1 MEMNHMAKLQPIS
14 NITFSQNLL
23 QPWGKT
29 WLDTVSSTVGKAK
42 NANCFDRKQA
52 MDFGKALDPIVGD
65 AIAQMLGGIP
75 VKAPLSQNALLPPV
89 ADCVEVGDTRI
100 IGGVRPQNFD
110 MAYRPDGVRIAY
122 DSKTLNDA
130 KSIKK
135 NWQNMIND
143 IRRDFLL
150 PSKVKRE
157 NIRYDRRPS
166 CNVKIDKEKAI
177 EYLCGVIDYK
187 KYTEKEFESV
197 RNTLM
202 ISKSKR
208 CKMQQLLEQGN
219 IVTEDESKLA
229 LKLRSLKRS
238 GQKIVEVQFTDSQD
252 HLRGSA
258 RVKIEDLLYA
268 LVERE
273 ALLPSY
279 CDRHD
284 SGTCDFLERL
294 EKFGQENN
302 VKLYDIMTFDNITK
316 IKSLLD
322 DAILYKK

>member
-1 MEMNHMAKLQPIS
+1 MTGFLCPDPNQKFIFLYHVTYKNEHH
-14 NITFSQNLL
+14 LL
-23 QPWGKT
+23 SFNKHEQ
-29 WLDTVSSTVGKAK
+29 V
-42 NANCFDRKQA
+42 
-52 MDFGKALDPIVGD
+52 
-65 AIAQMLGGIP
+65 
-75 VKAPLSQNALLPPV
+75 LS
-89 ADCVEVGDTRI
+89 
-100 IGGVRPQNFD
+100 
-110 MAYRPDGVRIAY
+110 
-122 DSKTLNDA
+122 
-130 KSIKK
+130 
-135 NWQNMIND
+135 
-143 IRRDFLL
+143 
-150 PSKVKRE
+150 
-157 NIRYDRRPS
+157 
-166 CNVKIDKEKAI
+166 
-177 EYLCGVIDYK
+177 
-187 KYTEKEFESV
+187 
-197 RNTLM
+197 
-202 ISKSKR
+202 
-208 CKMQQLLEQGN
+208 
-219 IVTEDESKLA
+219 TEDESKLA

>member
-1 MEMNHMAKLQPIS
+1 MAKLQPIS

-143 IRRDFLL
+143 IAAEATTLHTRF
-150 PSKVKRE
+150 
-157 NIRYDRRPS
+157 RY
-166 CNVKIDKEKAI
+166 A
-177 EYLCGVIDYK
+177 
-187 KYTEKEFESV
+187 
-197 RNTLM
+197 
-202 ISKSKR
+202 
-208 CKMQQLLEQGN
+208 
-219 IVTEDESKLA
+219 LA
-229 LKLRSLKRS
+229 LFLVVIPEQALN
-238 GQKIVEVQFTDSQD
+238 DSQAEGIIHTLERMNERFGVD
-252 HLRGSA
+252 EENHKAES
-258 RVKIEDLLYA
+258 IA
-268 LVERE
+268 LVVWDAVTGRISNTIPDINSSLRIEKYAQRIE
-273 ALLPSY
+273 EVYTSRYRGLPP
-279 CDRHD
+279 H
-284 SGTCDFLERL
+284 
-294 EKFGQENN
+294 N
-302 VKLYDIMTFDNITK
+302 
-316 IKSLLD
+316 
-322 DAILYKK
+322 

>member
-1 MEMNHMAKLQPIS
+1 
-14 NITFSQNLL
+14 
-23 QPWGKT
+23 
-29 WLDTVSSTVGKAK
+29 
-42 NANCFDRKQA
+42 
-52 MDFGKALDPIVGD
+52 
-65 AIAQMLGGIP
+65 
-75 VKAPLSQNALLPPV
+75 
-89 ADCVEVGDTRI
+89 
-100 IGGVRPQNFD
+100 
-110 MAYRPDGVRIAY
+110 
-122 DSKTLNDA
+122 
-130 KSIKK
+130 
-135 NWQNMIND
+135 MINE
-143 IRRDFLL
+143 IRRDLLL

-166 CNVKIDKEKAI
+166 CNVKIDKERAI
-177 EYLCGVIDYK
+177 EYLCGIIDYK
-187 KYTEKEFESV
+187 KYTEKEFEAV

-219 IVTEDESKLA
+219 NVTEDESKLS

-238 GQKIVEVQFTDSQD
+238 GQKIVEVQFTNSQD

-268 LVERE
+268 LVEKE

-279 CDRHD
+279 CDKHD
-284 SGTCDFLERL
+284 SDTCDFLERL

-322 DAILYKK
+322 NAILYKK

>member
-1 MEMNHMAKLQPIS
+1 MAKLQPIS

-130 KSIKK
+130 KSIKR
-135 NWQNMIND
+135 IG
-143 IRRDFLL
+143 
-150 PSKVKRE
+150 
-157 NIRYDRRPS
+157 
-166 CNVKIDKEKAI
+166 KI
-177 EYLCGVIDYK
+177 
-187 KYTEKEFESV
+187 
-197 RNTLM
+197 
-202 ISKSKR
+202 
-208 CKMQQLLEQGN
+208 
-219 IVTEDESKLA
+219 
-229 LKLRSLKRS
+229 
-238 GQKIVEVQFTDSQD
+238 
-252 HLRGSA
+252 
-258 RVKIEDLLYA
+258 
-268 LVERE
+268 
-273 ALLPSY
+273 
-279 CDRHD
+279 
-284 SGTCDFLERL
+284 
-294 EKFGQENN
+294 
-302 VKLYDIMTFDNITK
+302 
-316 IKSLLD
+316 
-322 DAILYKK
+322 